1 MAAPPRAKAPGLFCS
16 PPSGQ
21 SRRPRYLSEYRLKP
35 RAESRRPVGTKNPG
49 LAPIVPLGQQPTAD
63 PSQEPQKRVLL
74 SLLLLGWKRRAASRF
89 PSGRAAGS

>member
-1 MAAPPRAKAPGLFCS
+1 MAAPPRAKAPGLLCS

-35 RAESRRPVGTKNPG
+35 RAESHRPVGTKNPG

-63 PSQEPQKRVLL
+63 PSQEPT
-74 SLLLLGWKRRAASRF
+74 AD
-89 PSGRAAGS
+89 PSQEPTADSSQEPTG